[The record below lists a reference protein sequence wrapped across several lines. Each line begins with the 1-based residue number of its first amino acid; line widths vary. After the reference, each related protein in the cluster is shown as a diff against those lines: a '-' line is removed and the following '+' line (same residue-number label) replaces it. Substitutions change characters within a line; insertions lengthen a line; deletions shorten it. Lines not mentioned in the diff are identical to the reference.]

1 MLLAVAS
8 RVAKLLTITGA
19 LGAFLIGA
27 VTLYFLNFGGWV
39 ILLLFFL
46 TANVLGRLSRTY
58 VDTSAIQ
65 KKGGMR
71 DWAQVGANGVLAGG
85 AALFYAFGGGALAL
99 VMFGSSVAAATSDT
113 WASEAGVLSKSPPVS
128 ITTFRIVPRGMSG
141 GITWLGTMSSIVGS
155 LIIAI
160 AWYATFAPQ
169 NEPQYLFLASIVALA
184 GVVGSFADSFLG
196 ATLQGHY
203 WDPEGEQITEHSE
216 LNGEKLELCRG
227 VRWIDNDVVN
237 FLSNAIAV
245 IVGGALSL
253 LFL

>member
-1 MLLAVAS
+1 MV
-8 RVAKLLTITGA
+8 
-19 LGAFLIGA
+19 
-27 VTLYFLNFGGWV
+27 LYFLNFGGWV

-46 TANVLGRLSRTY
+46 TSNVLGRLSRSQ

-65 KKGGMR
+65 KKGGPR

-85 AALFYAFGGGALAL
+85 AALFYALGGGTLAL
-99 VMFGSSVAAATSDT
+99 VMFGASVAAATSDT
-113 WASEAGVLSKSPPVS
+113 WASEAGVLSRTPPVS
-128 ITTFRIVPRGMSG
+128 ITTFRVVPRGMSG

-155 LIIAI
+155 LVIAL
-160 AWYATFAPQ
+160 AWYATFVPY
-169 NEPQYLFLASIVALA
+169 NDRSSLFLASIVALS
-184 GVVGSFADSFLG
+184 GVVGAFVDSLLG

-203 WDPEGEQITEHSE
+203 WDPDKKQITEHSAID
-216 LNGEKLELCRG
+216 GKKLELCRG

-245 IVGGALSL
+245 MVGGGLSL